1 MSIHPEGASRRRR
14 TGEEVQQLVSEFGVS
29 GLGVSEFCRRH
40 GVATSTLRRHVKRPQ
55 GDPRES
61 ESGVRLMAVKVN
73 GAPPVLNAAGAPALE
88 VILAGGRRIGVGPA
102 FDAPTLSRLV
112 QVLEEG

>member
-1 MSIHPEGASRRRR
+1 MSIHPEAGSRRRR
-14 TGEEVQQLVSEFGVS
+14 SGQEVRQLVSEFGVS
-29 GLGVSEFCRRH
+29 GLGASEFCRLH
-40 GVATSTLRRHVKRPQ
+40 GVATSTLRRHVKRRQ
-55 GDPRES
+55 G
-61 ESGVRLMAVKVN
+61 ESGPRLVAVKVN

-88 VILAGGRRIGVGPA
+88 VILAGGRRIGVGLA